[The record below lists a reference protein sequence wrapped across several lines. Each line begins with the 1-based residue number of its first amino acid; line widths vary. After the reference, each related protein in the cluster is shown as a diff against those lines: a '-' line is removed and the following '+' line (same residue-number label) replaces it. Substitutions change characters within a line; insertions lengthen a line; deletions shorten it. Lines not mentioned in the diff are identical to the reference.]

1 MSKIGFLTDSCSDI
15 PQELAD
21 KYGIEVVGF
30 PINLDGVEYMER
42 KDFTNDQF
50 YQMMRD
56 AQGVPT
62 TAAITQL
69 QFCDIYA
76 RYVDEGYTD
85 LVYLSINAGGSST
98 YNNAIKAIELL
109 EEERPGFT
117 MKIQI
122 IDSQNYSMPYGWYF
136 CECARKVRNG
146 GELAACVGELKQK
159 LDCVEI
165 CLAAYSLKQMKKSGR
180 ISAAAAVVGDLLGI
194 RPIISLNAG
203 VSKVEAKVRG
213 DAAVPAAMLK
223 WVESR
228 VDSMKDT
235 PYMVAYT
242 SSTAKRDE
250 LAKLCRK
257 AFGHPPLIVFQLG
270 GVVSANTGP
279 DAIAI
284 VYEGH
289 PRNLEGGQ
297 NLSAGVL
304 YEYEKNVR
312 QPSGALRCH
321 RGRLCGGLSGAC
333 PVQLWGGA
341 GARGRG
347 TVPAAGFRR
356 GVHHRRH
363 AGLPAGEPAGL
374 HRH

>member
-1 MSKIGFLTDSCSDI
+1 
-15 PQELAD
+15 
-21 KYGIEVVGF
+21 
-30 PINLDGVEYMER
+30 
-42 KDFTNDQF
+42 
-50 YQMMRD
+50 
-56 AQGVPT
+56 
-62 TAAITQL
+62 
-69 QFCDIYA
+69 
-76 RYVDEGYTD
+76 
-85 LVYLSINAGGSST
+85 
-98 YNNAIKAIELL
+98 
-109 EEERPGFT
+109 
-117 MKIQI
+117 
-122 IDSQNYSMPYGWYF
+122 
-136 CECARKVRNG
+136 
-146 GELAACVGELKQK
+146 
-159 LDCVEI
+159 
-165 CLAAYSLKQMKKSGR
+165 MKKSGR

-289 PRNLEGGQ
+289 PRNLE
-297 NLSAGVL
+297 A
-304 YEYEKNVR
+304 YA
-312 QPSGALRCH
+312 P
-321 RGRLCGGLSGAC
+321 
-333 PVQLWGGA
+333 QL
-341 GARGRG
+341 
-347 TVPAAGFRR
+347 P
-356 GVHHRRH
+356 
-363 AGLPAGEPAGL
+363 
-374 HRH
+374 